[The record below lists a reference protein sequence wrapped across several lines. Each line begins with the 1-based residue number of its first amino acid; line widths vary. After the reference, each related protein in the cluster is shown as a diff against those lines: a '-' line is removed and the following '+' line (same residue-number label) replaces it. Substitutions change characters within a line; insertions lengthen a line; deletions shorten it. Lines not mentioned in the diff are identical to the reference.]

1 MPPLEDVDLFKA
13 RFVKEE
19 GLFHEVSEEEIQ
31 RILERTGKFDPE
43 QQLNCGACG
52 YGSCREKA
60 IAVAHG
66 MAEPEMCIPYMR
78 QLAERRTD
86 HLFTT
91 TPNGIIILDEEL
103 NILGV
108 NPAFKKFFT
117 CSDAV
122 VGRHVSYLMDP
133 APFEKLISS
142 VADTLDV
149 TVFHRPYNLL
159 CRELLYT
166 LKQERQIVGVFINIT
181 SQQEQEKIKPDSFPD
196 N

>member
-86 HLFTT
+86 HLFYH
-91 TPNGIIILDEEL
+91 N
-103 NILGV
+103 
-108 NPAFKKFFT
+108 AQWYYH
-117 CSDAV
+117 S
-122 VGRHVSYLMDP
+122 
-133 APFEKLISS
+133 
-142 VADTLDV
+142 
-149 TVFHRPYNLL
+149 
-159 CRELLYT
+159 
-166 LKQERQIVGVFINIT
+166 
-181 SQQEQEKIKPDSFPD
+181 
-196 N
+196 